1 MAGYVETAVE
11 KIVSDLLS
19 GSAMELVDV
28 EYVKEREWYL
38 RVFVDK
44 PQGMS
49 IEDCQILSEALAEK
63 LDKKDVVPESYIL
76 EVSSPGLD
84 RVLKKERDFIREMGK
99 MVDVTLY
106 APLDGEKLVTG
117 RLSAC
122 DGGSLTLADRAP
134 IPREKIAQVRLHID
148 L

>member
-11 KIVSDLLS
+11 KIVADLLS
-19 GSAMELVDV
+19 GSDMELVDV

-63 LDKKDVVPESYIL
+63 LDKKDYKNE
-76 EVSSPGLD
+76 
-84 RVLKKERDFIREMGK
+84 
-99 MVDVTLY
+99 
-106 APLDGEKLVTG
+106 
-117 RLSAC
+117 
-122 DGGSLTLADRAP
+122 
-134 IPREKIAQVRLHID
+134 
-148 L
+148 